1 MSKSRKTDISSL
13 FDYSIE
19 VSDKLEK
26 KLSHANKQN
35 KRKKKNRKNKGKRT
49 NKKYNK
55 SDEFEELKKYIL
67 FVLCEYATSRYACLG
82 YGINAWFK

>member
-26 KLSHANKQN
+26 KLSQSNKHN
-35 KRKKKNRKNKGKRT
+35 KRKKKNRKNKGKST
-49 NKKYNK
+49 NKRYN
-55 SDEFEELKKYIL
+55 
-67 FVLCEYATSRYACLG
+67 
-82 YGINAWFK
+82 N

>member
-35 KRKKKNRKNKGKRT
+35 KRKKKNRK
-49 NKKYNK
+49 KKWKLKNNRYN
-55 SDEFEELKKYIL
+55 
-67 FVLCEYATSRYACLG
+67 
-82 YGINAWFK
+82 N